1 MKKIAIIGLPNVGK
15 SSLFNRIAKQ
25 RIAITSDFSGTTRD
39 IKSHQVRITE
49 KPCLIL
55 DTGGLDS
62 SSELFE
68 NVRTM
73 SLEASK
79 KADIILMV
87 VDGKMRPSDEEKKI
101 FYSLQARKKPI
112 ALVIN
117 KIDNDKEIERAWEF
131 DEFGADNVFPI
142 SVSHNRGVSAL
153 LEWIGTF
160 LPEIEGA
167 KIPEIIEEG
176 NENDNYAYNK
186 DDTDDEYDD
195 TEDEAIESDENDD
208 DEDEDDEDFEEEIPD
223 DTEEEVEGK
232 PESNQ
237 INIAIVGRVN
247 VGKSSLL
254 NSLVGKQRSVVSS
267 IAGTTID
274 PVDESI
280 EYEGKILNFVDT
292 AGLRRRGKIE
302 GIERFALMR
311 TKEMLERGNIVL
323 LVLDAS
329 EPFKELDERIASLA
343 DENHLACI
351 IVLNKWDKAME
362 DYDTTVEELRHRFKF
377 LSYAP
382 VITVSAL
389 TKQRVFKIKDMILK
403 VYENYCRRIPTSK
416 LNAVIKDAMIK
427 HQIPS
432 EKSKVVRIYF
442 ATQYGVKPPRI
453 ALVMNKPRSLH
464 FSYKRY
470 LVNKL
475 REHFDFEG
483 SPVMLYPR
491 GKGEKDNEAEANVA
505 P

>member
-39 IKSHQVRITE
+39 IKSHLVHITE

-62 SSELFE
+62 SNELFE

-73 SLEASK
+73 SMEASK

-87 VDGKMRPSDEEKKI
+87 VDGKMLPSDEEKKI
-101 FYSLQARKKPI
+101 FYALQARKKPI

-142 SVSHNRGVSAL
+142 SVSHNRGVTAL
-153 LEWIGTF
+153 LEWLGTF
-160 LPEIEGA
+160 LPEVEGA
-167 KIPEIIEEG
+167 KVPEKMEEG
-176 NENDNYAYNK
+176 DEDF
-186 DDTDDEYDD
+186 DDTDEENEEIDD
-195 TEDEAIESDENDD
+195 A
-208 DEDEDDEDFEEEIPD
+208 DEDFEDEI
-223 DTEEEVEGK
+223 EEETEVEK
-232 PESNQ
+232 PETNQ
-237 INIAIVGRVN
+237 INVAIVGRVN

-254 NSLVGKQRSVVSS
+254 NALVGKQRSVVSS
-267 IAGTTID
+267 IEGTTID

-302 GIERFALMR
+302 GIEKFALMR

-329 EPFKELDERIASLA
+329 ETFKELDERIASLA

-351 IVLNKWDKAME
+351 IVLNKWDKALE
-362 DYDTTVEELRHRFKF
+362 DYEATVAELRYRFKF

-389 TKQRVFKIKDMILK
+389 TKQRVFKIKDMILD
-403 VYENYCRRIPTSK
+403 VYKNYTQRIPTSK
-416 LNAVIKDAMIK
+416 LNEIIKDATIK

-432 EKSKVVRIYF
+432 EKSKIVKIYF
-442 ATQYGVKPPRI
+442 ATQYGTKPPRI

-475 REHFDFEG
+475 RENFNLEG
-483 SPVMLYPR
+483 SPVLLYPR
-491 GKGEKDNEAEANVA
+491 GRGEKDNEEQADA
-505 P
+505 